1 MLNSI
6 IYLNNIDVKGIN
18 SVLSIF
24 VKSLQKQGC
33 LVGVS
38 EKGKS
43 RDADWSASR
52 QIGICYSRINP
63 YLPIKYRYTRLITT
77 PTNPYNASI
86 ISVVFKIG
94 KNISYMKFTTINRI
108 PTIIVETYSFPVD
121 SNKYPISVHI
131 IKLNVKLVIWELITT
146 LIT

>member
-1 MLNSI
+1 MLFI
-6 IYLNNIDVKGIN
+6 AIVT
-18 SVLSIF
+18 V
-24 VKSLQKQGC
+24 
-33 LVGVS
+33 
-38 EKGKS
+38 
-43 RDADWSASR
+43 R

-131 IKLNVKLVIWELITT
+131 IKLNVKLVIWELIAT